1 MQISVHK
8 NRIYQY
14 MAALTGTLGIVS
26 SEMHYG
32 WPSPTLPI
40 LLNGTDKLQM
50 DETEGSWLTIM
61 PLVGA
66 ILGAIITGLVIDILG
81 RKRLILLS
89 SIPFFISWIT
99 IGFAETSV
107 LLHVARFLAG
117 LTDGLSFTAVPMF
130 LGEIAEPSIRG
141 LLSSMCPV
149 SIVIGLLLINI
160 LGSYLTISTTAF
172 VSSIIP
178 VILLVTFVWIPES
191 PYFLLMRGRYDDARS
206 SLQKFR
212 GSTDVE
218 TELERL
224 AKAVKEQ
231 NESTGKFVD
240 LVTCPSNRKAVFI
253 ALGLRSVQQ
262 LTGITAVTFYCK
274 RVFEKSSN
282 FIAPEVATI
291 IYFTVQLVL
300 SAISC
305 LMVDISGRRPLLII
319 SLAGTAVTLLINGTY
334 LYIKNCTEVDT
345 KDFDFVL
352 LATLLCFIVIFSLGL
367 QTIPLL
373 IMSEMFPTNV
383 KAFALCLADVYFSVI
398 ASVISKF
405 FHGTSNAF
413 GMHVPFYTF
422 TVCCVFG
429 LVFIVL
435 WVPETKGRTLEDIQ
449 RFLKGEIKM

>member
-14 MAALTGTLGIVS
+14 MAALTGTLGIIS

-32 WPSPTLPI
+32 WPSPSLQI
-40 LLNGTDKLQM
+40 LYNGTDKLKM

-66 ILGAIITGLVIDILG
+66 ILGALITGLVIDILG

-99 IGFAETSV
+99 IGFAETSI

-160 LGSYLTISTTAF
+160 LGSYLSISTAAF

-178 VILLVTFVWIPES
+178 VILLVTFIWIPES
-191 PYFLLMRGRYDDARS
+191 PYFLLMRGRYDDARV

-231 NESTGKFVD
+231 NESTGKISD

-262 LTGITAVTFYCK
+262 LTGITAITFYCQ
-274 RVFEKSSN
+274 RVFKEST
-282 FIAPEVATI
+282 FMAPEIATI
-291 IYFTVQLVL
+291 IYFTVQLVM

-319 SLAGTAVTLLINGTY
+319 SLSGTAVTLLINGTY
-334 LYIKNCTEVDT
+334 LYIKNCTKIDT

-352 LATLLCFIVIFSLGL
+352 LAALLCFIVIFSLGL

-383 KAFALCLADVYFSVI
+383 KAFALCLADIYFSVI

-405 FHGTSNAF
+405 FDGTKTAF

-429 LVFIVL
+429 LVFIIL
-435 WVPETKGRTLEDIQ
+435 CVPETKGRTLEDIQ
-449 RFLKGEIKM
+449 RFLKGEIRM